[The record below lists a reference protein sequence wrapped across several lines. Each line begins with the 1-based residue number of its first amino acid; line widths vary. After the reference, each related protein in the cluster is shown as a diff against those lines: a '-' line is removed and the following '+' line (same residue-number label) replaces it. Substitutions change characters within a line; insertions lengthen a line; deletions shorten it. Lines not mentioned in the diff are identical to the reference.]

1 MTFFV
6 AGDASFSSWSVCR
19 GISLLLVGT
28 CLALLPAC
36 DSGGSDDGEAFE
48 PSYSFAASGE
58 VADASFEGE
67 ARWAVNAAV
76 QDEDGFGINFSSENG
91 ADQGFLVSGGTRPEP
106 GTYDVRDIQDTSVD
120 LTASTTP
127 GFYFVDGQSD
137 TSIQYVSNGGT
148 ITITESTAD
157 RVKGQIDIVT
167 TRVNPLAG
175 NQQETTAT
183 ITGTFNASY
192 AESGAGIF
200 APAP

>member
-1 MTFFV
+1 MTFSV
-6 AGDASFSSWSVCR
+6 TGDSGFSSWSVRR
-19 GISLLLVGT
+19 GISLFLVGT
-28 CLALLPAC
+28 CLALLTAC
-36 DSGGSDDGEAFE
+36 DSGGSEGGEAFE
-48 PSYSFAASGE
+48 PSFSFSASGT
-58 VADASFEGE
+58 VADASFDGE
-67 ARWAVNAAV
+67 ARWATNAAV
-76 QDEDGFGINFSSENG
+76 QDEDGFGINFSG
-91 ADQGFLVSGGTRPEP
+91 DGPDRGFLVSGGTRPEP

-148 ITITESTAD
+148 VTITESTED
-157 RVKGQIDIVT
+157 RVKGRIDIVA

-183 ITGTFNASY
+183 IKGTFDASY